1 MLVDTTGPMVHVA
14 TTATNKN
21 LGQKDNATFDNKMG
35 DSTFFCKQ
43 AEDKKKETFWLC
55 GKGTTSK

>member
-43 AEDKKKETFWLC
+43 AEDKKKETF
-55 GKGTTSK
+55 